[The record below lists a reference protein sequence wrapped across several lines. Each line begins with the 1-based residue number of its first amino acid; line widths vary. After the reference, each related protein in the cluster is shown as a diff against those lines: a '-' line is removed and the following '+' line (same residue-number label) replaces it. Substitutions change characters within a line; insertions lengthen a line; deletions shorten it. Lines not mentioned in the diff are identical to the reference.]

1 MVDYGELRAT
11 IIAALNE
18 PTQWRVN
25 SANAEVQPPPH
36 QQLVA
41 DPIPF
46 VSVATTAKK
55 VDTPPTY
62 LQTTTTTELLKSAF
76 LNFFLPN

>member
-1 MVDYGELRAT
+1 MVDYGEPPVT

-18 PTQWRVN
+18 PTQWKVN

-41 DPIPF
+41 DPTPF

-55 VDTPPTY
+55 EGIPPTY
-62 LQTTTTTELLKSAF
+62 LQATTTITLI
-76 LNFFLPN
+76 